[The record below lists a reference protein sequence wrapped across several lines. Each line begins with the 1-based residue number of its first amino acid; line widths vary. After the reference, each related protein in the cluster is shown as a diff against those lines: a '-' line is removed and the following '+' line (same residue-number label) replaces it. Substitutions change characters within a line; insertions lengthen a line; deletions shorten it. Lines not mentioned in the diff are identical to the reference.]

1 MGASGY
7 LFDPALTFG
16 CRLADELL
24 AALPLCDLAAW
35 LLPQTGRTAKLL
47 GDLRD
52 LIRGVVRSEHRR
64 LGGQVVRRHSLRR
77 LVDHDELLARL
88 GVRAVEHGSELVII
102 ARREPV
108 EAEVIA
114 ALTVRLALRN
124 LLRGDARAREELHQI
139 GPGEPL

>member
-64 LGGQVVRRHSLRR
+64 LGGQVVRRHALRR
-77 LVDHDELLARL
+77 LVDHDELARL
-88 GVRAVEHGSELVII
+88 GVRTVEHRSELVII

-124 LLRGDARAREELHQI
+124 LLRGDARAREELRQI